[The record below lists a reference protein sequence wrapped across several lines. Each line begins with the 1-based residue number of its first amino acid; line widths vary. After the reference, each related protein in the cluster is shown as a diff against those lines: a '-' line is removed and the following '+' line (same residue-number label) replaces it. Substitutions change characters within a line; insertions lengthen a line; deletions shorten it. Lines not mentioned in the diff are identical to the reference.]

1 MKELYLG
8 DAFEVI
14 KTIPSQSVH
23 LILTDPPY
31 IISRDTNFSKGGG
44 NESKYGKITMNFG
57 EWDNGSVEVSKLM
70 EEFKRILVP
79 GGTLVIFYDI
89 FKIGE
94 LKEIAERAGFKQPRI
109 GFWRKTNP
117 VPINARVNY
126 LSNAREYFL
135 SVTKGVKRTFNSY
148 CDTAEYNYPIVHGKE
163 RIHPTQKPVGLMK
176 DIIEANTNI
185 GDVVMDP
192 FFGSGATIKAAAIT
206 GRDYIGIEK
215 DEKYYQQ
222 LKEQF

>member
-1 MKELYLG
+1 
-8 DAFEVI
+8 
-14 KTIPSQSVH
+14 
-23 LILTDPPY
+23 
-31 IISRDTNFSKGGG
+31 
-44 NESKYGKITMNFG
+44 MNFG

-94 LKEIAERAGFKQPRI
+94 LKEIAERVGFKQPRI

-192 FFGSGATIKAAAIT
+192 FFGSGATIKAAAMT
-206 GRDYIGIEK
+206 GRGYIGIEK